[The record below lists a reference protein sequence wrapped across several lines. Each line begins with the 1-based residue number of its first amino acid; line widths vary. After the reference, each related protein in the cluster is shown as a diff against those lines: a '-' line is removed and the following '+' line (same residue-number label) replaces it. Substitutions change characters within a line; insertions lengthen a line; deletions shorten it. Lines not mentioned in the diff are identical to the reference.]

1 MLPAP
6 LKFLNLSRMNERRQK
21 LIGQKAK
28 DDATMNFVS
37 RRAQEAI
44 LNPIL
49 PESYKDEVVGDA
61 VGKILKIAERRNAY
75 SAPHIENRQLHEPRT
90 IYNSRDEEER
100 PAVISEINEYLKEG
114 LPEDA
119 EAPTVESIAEQLDIH
134 RLTLYDWLREDQEF
148 AATFGRVKHVQQNDP
163 FKTTPDVD
171 RRVNSMAIAMVLIEK
186 RDRHNNPQNS

>member
-1 MLPAP
+1 
-6 LKFLNLSRMNERRQK
+6 MNERREK

-37 RRAQEAI
+37 RQAQEAI
-44 LNPIL
+44 LDPNL
-49 PESYKDEVVGDA
+49 PESYKDDIVGAA
-61 VGKILKIAERRNAY
+61 VGTILRIAERKNAY
-75 SAPHIENRQLHEPRT
+75 NAPHRENRQIQEPRT

-134 RLTLYDWLREDQEF
+134 RQTLYDWLREDQEF
-148 AATFGRVKHVQQNDP
+148 AATFGRVKNVQQNDP

-186 RDRHNNPQNS
+186 RDQQHKSSEL